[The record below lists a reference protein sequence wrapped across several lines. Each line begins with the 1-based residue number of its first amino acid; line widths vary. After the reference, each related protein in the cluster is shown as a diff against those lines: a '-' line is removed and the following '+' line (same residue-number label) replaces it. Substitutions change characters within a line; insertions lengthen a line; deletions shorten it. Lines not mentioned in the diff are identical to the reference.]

1 MLFGCLSDSQPPAI
15 ANSSEAHIAVEH
27 NEGLTLFCH
36 VNGLPLPT
44 AKWFKVNT
52 IIKYYFINE

>member
-52 IIKYYFINE
+52 IIKY